1 MTVPSDAMRQEP
13 LANIVQMH
21 TDLGKPRVGRF
32 AERHPADEEYGPIT
46 ILIIKHRFESR
57 KNDARDGYE
66 TPRAIS

>member
-32 AERHPADEEYGPIT
+32 AERHPADEEYWAIT
-46 ILIIKHRFESR
+46 ILIIKHPIQNQE
-57 KNDARDGYE
+57 K
-66 TPRAIS
+66 